1 MSGSGVP
8 SSGVGVVS
16 DWYLNTSNGDV
27 YEKTGASTWTLRDN
41 ITGPPGNDG
50 ADGSNGVGVP
60 TGGSAG
66 QILRKIDGVDYN
78 TEWGD
83 QSSGFSRSVSEVST
97 NTSAGATAS
106 TDYVYLASNT
116 ITITLPT
123 AVGNS
128 NRYTIKNV
136 GAGVITIATTSGQTI
151 DGAANAQ
158 IHFTNNSVDLIS
170 TGSNWKII

>member
-1 MSGSGVP
+1 MATRKPLKIGSEGIAA
-8 SSGVGVVS
+8 
-16 DWYLNTSNGDV
+16 
-27 YEKTGASTWTLRDN
+27 EFASTDT
-41 ITGPPGNDG
+41 IAPGNGGTGLTAADLAGNATKVVAVNATEDG
-50 ADGSNGVGVP
+50 YDLV
-60 TGGSAG
+60 TGGG
-66 QILRKIDGVDYN
+66 GGGGI
-78 TEWGD
+78 
-83 QSSGFSRSVSEVST
+83 SRIVSEVST

-136 GAGVITIATTSGQTI
+136 GAGMITIATTSGQTI
-151 DGAANAQ
+151 DGALTAQ

>member
-1 MSGSGVP
+1 MATRKPLKIGSEGIAA
-8 SSGVGVVS
+8 
-16 DWYLNTSNGDV
+16 
-27 YEKTGASTWTLRDN
+27 EFASTDT
-41 ITGPPGNDG
+41 IAPGNGGTGLTAADLAGNATKVVAVNATEDG
-50 ADGSNGVGVP
+50 YDLV
-60 TGGSAG
+60 TGGG
-66 QILRKIDGVDYN
+66 GGGGI
-78 TEWGD
+78 
-83 QSSGFSRSVSEVST
+83 SRIVSEVST

-136 GAGVITIATTSGQTI
+136 GAGVITIATTSAQTI
-151 DGAANAQ
+151 DGAANAE
-158 IHFTNNSVDLIS
+158 IHFTNNSVDIIS

>member
-1 MSGSGVP
+1 MANKKPLKIGSEGIAAEFSAADTVAP
-8 SSGVGVVS
+8 ANGGTGLSSA
-16 DWYLNTSNGDV
+16 DL
-27 YEKTGASTWTLRDN
+27 A
-41 ITGPPGNDG
+41 GNSAKVLAVNATEDG
-50 ADGSNGVGVP
+50 FDLVAA
-60 TGGSAG
+60 GGGGGGGGIARTISA
-66 QILRKIDGVDYN
+66 
-78 TEWGD
+78 
-83 QSSGFSRSVSEVST
+83 VST
-97 NTSAGATAS
+97 NTSAGATAN

-151 DGAANAQ
+151 DGAANAE

>member
-1 MSGSGVP
+1 MASRKPLKIGSEGIAAEF
-8 SSGVGVVS
+8 SST
-16 DWYLNTSNGDV
+16 DTI
-27 YEKTGASTWTLRDN
+27 A
-41 ITGPPGNDG
+41 PGNGGTGLTSADLSGKANKVLAVNATEDG
-50 ADGSNGVGVP
+50 YDLV
-60 TGGSAG
+60 TGGG
-66 QILRKIDGVDYN
+66 GGGGGGI
-78 TEWGD
+78 
-83 QSSGFSRSVSEVST
+83 SRSINSVST

-136 GAGVITIATTSGQTI
+136 DAGVITIATTSGQTI
-151 DGAANAQ
+151 DGSLTAQ

>member
-1 MSGSGVP
+1 MASRKPLKIGSEGIAAEF
-8 SSGVGVVS
+8 SST
-16 DWYLNTSNGDV
+16 DTI
-27 YEKTGASTWTLRDN
+27 A
-41 ITGPPGNDG
+41 PGNGGTGLTSANLTGNASKVLAVNATEDG
-50 ADGSNGVGVP
+50 YDLV
-60 TGGSAG
+60 TGGG
-66 QILRKIDGVDYN
+66 GGGGGI
-78 TEWGD
+78 
-83 QSSGFSRSVSEVST
+83 SRSINSVST

-128 NRYTIKNV
+128 NRYTVKNV
-136 GAGVITIATTSGQTI
+136 GAGVITIATTSAQTI